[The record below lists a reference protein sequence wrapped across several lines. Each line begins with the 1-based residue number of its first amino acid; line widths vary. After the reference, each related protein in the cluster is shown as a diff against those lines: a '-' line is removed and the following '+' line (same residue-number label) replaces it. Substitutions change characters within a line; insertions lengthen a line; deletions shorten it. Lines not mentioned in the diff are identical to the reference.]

1 MESFLIDFF
10 HLVYFV
16 ICSYDDELSLYS
28 IISTSYQSMS
38 STMGTAIFI
47 FVRWSHHFASFYTT
61 PLLPNMT
68 SFSATSFPILHLLA
82 LDNGVDTGLSN
93 LVFNYEQQILNPTIS
108 RNFSDDVR
116 DDLSPPWEKNNT
128 FPSLLSDGFHLQ
140 WTGKCRVLPAIPLNE
155 SSLYQLVDCSRSDY
169 IWQ

>member
-1 MESFLIDFF
+1 MDFLLIDFF

-16 ICSYDDELSLYS
+16 ICSYDDEISLYS

-68 SFSATSFPILHLLA
+68 SFSPATFPILHLLA
-82 LDNGVDTGLSN
+82 LDNGVDTGISDLA
-93 LVFNYEQQILNPTIS
+93 FKYEQQILNPTIS

-116 DDLSPPWEKNNT
+116 NDLSRP
-128 FPSLLSDGFHLQ
+128 
-140 WTGKCRVLPAIPLNE
+140 
-155 SSLYQLVDCSRSDY
+155 
-169 IWQ
+169 